1 MSNKRKI
8 TRFSRRYESFLSEA
22 SNEEIVSIS
31 KELTEEMSSQIRSA
45 NLNAMAILA
54 ISIVALLMS
63 ITLVTD
69 LSTSISSTIKNTIF
83 LLRMIAIA
91 LMCITMMVAY
101 IVIQRI
107 SSASSFSPLMW
118 RRIRETATDENTYEQ
133 MDAVRAL
140 DFALVSAKNLNVT
153 ATLTL
158 VLSGM
163 IMGISYIYQT
173 MAAAGYM

>member
-1 MSNKRKI
+1 
-8 TRFSRRYESFLSEA
+8 
-22 SNEEIVSIS
+22 
-31 KELTEEMSSQIRSA
+31 
-45 NLNAMAILA
+45 
-54 ISIVALLMS
+54 
-63 ITLVTD
+63 
-69 LSTSISSTIKNTIF
+69 
-83 LLRMIAIA
+83 MI
-91 LMCITMMVAY
+91 AY